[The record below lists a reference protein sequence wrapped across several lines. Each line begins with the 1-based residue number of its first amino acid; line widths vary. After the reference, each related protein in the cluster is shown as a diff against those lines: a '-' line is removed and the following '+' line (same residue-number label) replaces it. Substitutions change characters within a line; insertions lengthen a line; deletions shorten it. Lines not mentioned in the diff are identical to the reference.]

1 MGVVVDSSIFVAAE
15 RGRFDWVGFHAE
27 IGAERLYVT
36 VMTLAELLHGAE
48 RADSPER
55 KEKRMGFIG
64 DVEARYPLLAFC
76 RDEAVVYSKIWASIS
91 AAGTLIGLHDLQIAS
106 VALHHDYRVA
116 TLNLDEFSRVPG
128 LEVMDAS
135 PFRIARSLHL

>member
-15 RGRFDWVGFHAE
+15 RGRFDWVRFHVE

-55 KEKRMGFIG
+55 KEKRMEFIG
-64 DVEARYPLLAFC
+64 DVEVRYPLLPFC
-76 RDEAVVYSKIWASIS
+76 RDEAVVYSKIWVSMS
-91 AAGTLIGLHDLQIAS
+91 AAGTLIGLHDLQIAA
-106 VALHHDYRVA
+106 VALHHGYRVA
-116 TLNLDEFSRVPG
+116 TLNTDEFSRVPG
-128 LEVMDAS
+128 IEVLDAS
-135 PFRIARSLHL
+135 SFRIAR

>member
-27 IGAERLYVT
+27 LGAERLYIT

-55 KEKRMGFIG
+55 KERRMEYIG
-64 DVEARYPLLAFC
+64 AVEVRYPLLPFC
-76 RDEAVVYSKIWASIS
+76 RDEAVVYSKLWAAMS
-91 AAGTLIGLHDLQIAS
+91 AAGTLIGLHDLQIAA
-106 VALHHDYRVA
+106 VALHHGYRVA
-116 TLNLDEFSRVPG
+116 TLNVDEFSRVPG
-128 LEVMDAS
+128 LEVVDAS
-135 PFRIARSLHL
+135 PFCIARSPRP